1 MKETLIVLDYNRQSV
16 HIYNVD
22 SEAIDEDDEW
32 AVSNLGF
39 DTSNC
44 EWMFGPEN
52 MEIIK
57 HEELIDNKYWEK
69 YEADRK

>member
-1 MKETLIVLDYNRQSV
+1 MKEQLVILEYATQTVHVYNIDPGV
-16 HIYNVD
+16 N
-22 SEAIDEDDEW
+22 IDEEYI
-32 AVSNLGF
+32 SNLGF

-69 YEADRK
+69 YEADRE